1 MAEYI
6 TKEQAYNSVDERID
20 ELRADK
26 EFNIVKEI
34 CISGVKK
41 HIETVPTADVR
52 LVVRGK
58 WIEETHNG
66 REVDV
71 CSNCQHIMHKEPTW
85 HFCPLCGAEMREV
98 SEDGNKSR

>member
-41 HIETVPTADVR
+41 HIQAIPTADVVEQEKIDEALDETYKIR
-52 LVVRGK
+52 NEILQANGCYEPNDVIDIIDQITK
-58 WIEETHNG
+58 LFEE
-66 REVDV
+66 
-71 CSNCQHIMHKEPTW
+71 
-85 HFCPLCGAEMREV
+85 L
-98 SEDGNKSR
+98 